1 VALDQIILVARSI
14 LTKKMI
20 ATNEAI
26 ETLEIAQRV
35 AIANVNVTTGVVVTM
50 ISRKK
55 STYLE
60 KVFEP

>member
-1 VALDQIILVARSI
+1 
-14 LTKKMI
+14 MI